1 MSNAKT
7 LKDLAEKHPDIRLL
21 YVEDDE
27 SLRENTLRLLSSFF
41 PTIDSANHGQE
52 GLDKYKQEEYDIVIS
67 DLRMPVM
74 GGIEMV
80 RQIKELNSDQ
90 IVIITSAHDET
101 DYLLKLITMGV
112 GSFILKPLDLEQF
125 LSVLIKS
132 LKIVNLRKIETNY
145 KHHLEETVRQ
155 RTEELS
161 TANKKLEEYN
171 ITLEQKVSQRT
182 AALNRSLTE
191 IEIANKKVMDSLE
204 YAKMIQ
210 RSLLPNLDDV
220 KTHLPNS
227 FFIWKPRDIV
237 GGDIYYADFFEDSFI
252 ISLIDCTG
260 HGVPGALMTMI
271 ASSGLRRIIR
281 DENQRKP
288 AEILKRLNFFIKTS
302 LQQDTAYAISDDG
315 LEAALCLVDFK
326 KKTVSF
332 AGSRMPLI
340 SIHNGQANI
349 IKGDRV
355 SIGYRNSNLA
365 HSFREHTIELKSGM
379 RFYMHSDG
387 YVDQIGEQKPVSFGQ
402 RRLVELLQKNS
413 QAPFEKQKA
422 RLLEAFY
429 NFKGGCETRDDFTVV
444 GFSLD

>member
-161 TANKKLEEYN
+161 TANKKLEE
-171 ITLEQKVSQRT
+171 
-182 AALNRSLTE
+182 
-191 IEIANKKVMDSLE
+191 
-204 YAKMIQ
+204 
-210 RSLLPNLDDV
+210 
-220 KTHLPNS
+220 
-227 FFIWKPRDIV
+227 
-237 GGDIYYADFFEDSFI
+237 
-252 ISLIDCTG
+252 
-260 HGVPGALMTMI
+260 
-271 ASSGLRRIIR
+271 
-281 DENQRKP
+281 
-288 AEILKRLNFFIKTS
+288 
-302 LQQDTAYAISDDG
+302 
-315 LEAALCLVDFK
+315 
-326 KKTVSF
+326 
-332 AGSRMPLI
+332 
-340 SIHNGQANI
+340 
-349 IKGDRV
+349 
-355 SIGYRNSNLA
+355 
-365 HSFREHTIELKSGM
+365 
-379 RFYMHSDG
+379 
-387 YVDQIGEQKPVSFGQ
+387 
-402 RRLVELLQKNS
+402 
-413 QAPFEKQKA
+413 
-422 RLLEAFY
+422 
-429 NFKGGCETRDDFTVV
+429 
-444 GFSLD
+444 